1 MVFQSVLS
9 YVLNKYLG
17 EFVENLDENQL
28 NVGIWGGD
36 VELKDLVLKP
46 AALAELDLPVQSVYG
61 KIGKL
66 VLKIPWKSLYTSS
79 TIITV
84 EDIYLLVQ
92 PNQQVKFDPVK
103 EERRLYDFKLK
114 EIHRIEEAKR
124 LEEEKLAGKAPA
136 KSGWTQEFAEKLVAS
151 IIKNIQL
158 NIKHIHIRYE
168 DKVTNSKFPF
178 AFGVTLDQL
187 IVESTD
193 SNWKKT
199 ISDDIVKIY
208 KILYLESLSVY
219 LNCKT
224 SLYGDLPVVQMLKK
238 LELGIATKSHMPEG
252 FTYILGPINSSARLI
267 MNQKPELDD
276 PSYSIPKFHFNLQME
291 TLYVGINKC
300 QYRDIISL
308 VDSMGR
314 MTKGLPYRKY
324 RPNITEY
331 KGHYHEWWKFA
342 ITAVLEGDVR
352 RKRRDWN
359 WDHILNY
366 RQMCKEYHTLF
377 TAKQQKKQLK
387 PDETDRL
394 ITCEK
399 TLDLTNL
406 IIIRQQVKAEAVK
419 EAQTQGKQSWW
430 DWAWGSKSKG
440 SIDSSKIDI
449 IDQFKKEMTPEEKE
463 NLYKAIGY
471 QENAAPTEYPE
482 EYVDLSCAFLLKS
495 LIVELSDITREE
507 SFIRVLKIDL
517 NTVRCKLETRPA
529 ASAVKVQVKVDDLT
543 GEGYHQEDFI
553 PYLIIS
559 ETKNRQGLLEVL
571 FEKNPLDKTCD
582 QRIHVTALPLKIVY
596 DATTINRAVKIFE
609 IPPDSNL
616 EQITDV
622 AAHKLTDIKEMS
634 SLGLQYAVEKRPL
647 IDLNIDLQAP
657 LLILPYGGKYTGS
670 ENVLLA
676 NLGRVK
682 IFSFG
687 QRISS
692 EKVKLLS
699 DEGKS
704 KTEILEYMQK
714 NCYDNFKL
722 ELTNV
727 QILAAQSDENW
738 KEALVTGISKMHLL
752 KPVSVSVTFSSCI
765 ITDDPSLPLNKING
779 VIPSIDVVVSD
790 ARLLLLVDL
799 VTSIQFPGGDIPET
813 QPLKKAASST
823 LLLKYKEMQATG
835 KQTKQLIDNL
845 EHHESNVQFIT
856 LQAEFEMSKVS
867 LLVIH
872 QVTTVSEKQLA
883 TFRVDSIKCNLQQ
896 QTYVTNI
903 SMMLGGVELVMDRGF
918 EKIKI
923 IETPIGKN
931 EKNHSL
937 FKVHFIQVDPKYCDF
952 HSTYKSCES
961 SLLLDFD
968 VLNIILHQEGLLSL
982 MNFATDIQNQ
992 IAASTTEKQNSL
1004 QDRIAT
1010 TQDDFGFVSKLASIG
1025 EEFVEIPAKEIKK
1038 RSKKKKKMVETI
1050 KIKINSALKEVSV
1063 KFCSDTTDISSVAI
1077 SGANATVIVKD
1088 NYTQV
1093 NATLQDITVLDL
1105 NHKSVHKLIMS
1116 RLDGETI
1123 TAQVVLNNNED
1134 TESDLPDIDVKVQL
1148 GRSRIVF
1155 MNWFVSNMLN
1165 FLNQFQSAQE
1175 AVVEAS
1181 HRAAEA
1187 AKENMKE
1194 VYDKATKIALN
1205 IVVKAPII
1213 MVPINSHSYDSLL
1226 LDMGIITLENKF
1238 LTLDVKNEEDNPAV
1252 IDDLKIGFKELK
1264 VSRVLLDQHYSLLQE
1279 HIMLN
1284 PFNFNLTVKRNLSTS
1299 WYTSIP
1305 DIDLSGN
1312 IASIHIMMGNIDYQ
1326 RIMAI
1331 LSGNLSEGKVEVTNK
1346 EFEEEVKEEVLN
1358 TVTPQTEHVEIEHA
1372 DVATE
1377 ALTKIKPHVFLKF
1390 TFTMEKF
1397 IISLYHNADK
1407 VETEGLFCVDKNHQ
1421 FAKFSLEGLSLKGRI
1436 LTDGSLVTSILLM
1449 NCLMDDKR
1457 PGREDK
1463 LNRMIDRS
1471 SKNESYEFVDAS
1483 SAPKSMIDVT
1493 FQQKDNAMFADV
1505 RVFSF
1510 NIILSM
1516 EFLMKLADFF
1526 KLPEHENEIGT
1537 SHENTV
1543 SHMSKQN
1550 SGLSTKSHGYAMKT
1564 KSKAKSTTNDVQMT
1578 VNVKLEKP
1586 DIVLVEH
1593 MDSIDTRALIL
1604 NAEILLKYRAAGTH
1618 QVVNGII
1625 KELELYRCVYNPAQR
1640 SQTRSNVL
1648 HPLDISLAGS
1658 TPPEKGLH
1666 LELLITNVYL
1676 SVSPATIEL
1685 LNKALATMTAD
1696 ASKINKEEEHIYNY
1710 ENLWKDQE
1718 FTEDRFWFLNTE
1730 FGTDVLVLDNL
1741 MEMDKPVLQELCII
1755 SIPSITVTIEAG
1767 VGTKTL
1773 PLLMLETGF
1782 TGSVRNWSSQLNME
1796 AVLTMQ
1802 MGYYNSKLA
1811 LWEPLI
1817 EPEVV
1822 NNKHIPWEL
1831 KLGVTMNN
1839 ESTNGDSSSTL
1850 SPTESEIEKTEIE
1863 IPQALMEIDLESEKN
1878 LEITVTKTLLEN
1890 LQYLG
1895 KAFASALDTEK
1906 IKFQTYVPPFKVLN
1920 ELGEDITLLLEE
1932 SSFVGVA
1939 SGVGDVNKLEAVPLE
1954 LKEDY
1959 KMNEKLHLGK
1969 ELLASNNKKSLILKV
1984 QISDLDSTFT
1994 LPVNRADKRY
2004 FPLNYRSSIHDNW
2017 GLISDI
2023 RVDEA
2028 VTIITLRSIVQVHN
2042 HFNEY
2047 IDVYYMTS
2055 KGNQLE
2061 LVNTVKPNEK
2071 LNVPLK
2077 AVYTPTTEL
2086 FFAVSNY
2093 SVTVSPFTWKDLQ
2106 TNLKVTRI
2114 LQSFPKIQE
2123 RENIPFV
2130 IKVVGEM
2137 EQVYYENTNRHT
2149 MASTCFNIHL
2159 RPAVIF
2165 KNGLPYNVICCVD
2178 ESPDE
2183 FVVEPGD
2190 TLQLPTVDPGKNSLV
2205 FRIPD
2210 YLEKEWSC
2218 RKPLAGDPDEFSV
2231 WTFESFDSSTKMSLE
2246 LGMYI
2251 VKRNESLEL
2260 TLYCPFWMLNKT
2272 GLMLGYRYLFHIS
2285 NCCVQSGDEN
2295 LNILYHPS
2303 DFKGPI
2309 LFSFNAKNFFG
2320 KKKASVRVE
2329 NGDWSNK
2336 FSVDVAGSSGF
2347 VNCKWNEQIYQIGVQ
2362 NRLTHNGLTKQIT
2375 FTPYYI
2381 IINEATYEIECQE
2394 HNRPA
2399 DHWVVVE
2406 PKSCAALWPK
2416 SEAQDK
2422 LMRLR
2427 VKGTTESSAPF
2438 LYTESH
2444 NTLLRLN
2451 NKYGGVNVDIQL
2463 TEGAVYINLAAY
2475 QDGCAPA
2482 LLVNHS
2488 TYPISYWEKEAVQKR
2503 TLAPFAYC
2511 LYTWENPSGPRAIA
2525 WDRGNNKEIINDL
2538 RKDMYGQFSPKDE
2551 IFISWASFLDGMQRV
2566 LLFTED
2572 NQLAEGAQASNIL
2585 EVIQQDITVSIHGIG
2600 LSLVNNATRQEL
2612 MYLGIAS
2619 SGVIWESSK
2628 MNNNRFKFLD
2638 PKQSMQLENAYQQC
2652 LQESEVNP
2660 KVSWHVHID
2669 GKTEVDFKNNMM
2681 YKPHKKRIRRTFITG
2696 LWFNMK
2702 TSPSQMQIHAKI
2714 NRLQID
2720 NQLYDCIFPVILAPV
2735 PPPKSVT
2742 VNDGI
2747 KPFIEVSIVQLL
2759 MKNSQIRQFKY
2770 FKVLVQEFHIK
2781 LDMGFVNSILE
2792 MMQEDEASAETEKQQ
2807 FLIDKQQVEETLY
2820 ALASNQAI
2828 QEQKSFYDLLHFSP
2842 LKIHIS
2848 FSLAAGTSSSSQN
2861 ISTPPIVNALLQ
2873 GIGVTLTDLNDVVF
2887 KLAFF
2892 ERNFTFLTQKQLI
2905 NEAASHY
2912 AGQAIKQFYVLVLGL
2927 DVLGNPYGLV
2937 LGITKGVEDLFYEPF
2952 QGAIQ
2957 GPGEFVEGL
2966 ALGVKSLFGHTV
2978 GGAAGAVSKITGAMG
2993 KGIAA
2998 LTLDDDFQRKRREKM
3013 NRKPQNV
3020 QEGLARSGKGLVMGV
3035 YSGVTGV
3042 FTKPVEGARE
3052 EGVEGFFK
3060 GLGKGA
3066 VGLVTR
3072 PVAGVVD
3079 FASDSL
3085 DVVKRAAEGNEDTLR
3100 LRAPRFLH
3108 SDGLVRPY
3116 NQHEANGNRY
3126 LNHVSKG
3133 KYAKT
3138 DTYVAH
3144 YIIIQNKEV
3153 LLLTDRRV
3161 AYITHNDIFGG
3172 WQIDWSYTWEEVTM
3186 PAKVTPKGIL
3196 IATSEKKKKLFGSN
3210 SNSKIILVSSS
3221 QTREEICEKIE
3232 SLRSV

>member
-46 AALAELDLPVQSVYG
+46 AALAELDLPIQSVYG

-84 EDIYLLVQ
+84 EDIYLVVQ
-92 PNQQVKFDPVK
+92 PNQQVKFDPAK
-103 EERRLYDFKLK
+103 EEQRLYDFKLK
-114 EIHRIEEAKR
+114 EIDRIEEAKR

-136 KSGWTQEFAEKLVAS
+136 KAGWTQEFAEKLVAS

-178 AFGVTLDQL
+178 AFGITLDQL

-199 ISDDIVKIY
+199 ISDDIIKIY
-208 KILYLESLSVY
+208 KILYLENLSVY

-238 LELGIATKSHMPEG
+238 LELGIANKSHIPEG
-252 FTYILGPINSSARLI
+252 FTYILGPISSSARLV

-276 PSYSIPKFHFNLQME
+276 PSYSIPKFHFNLHME

-300 QYRDIISL
+300 QYRDIIAL

-342 ITAVLEGDVR
+342 ITAVLEGDVK
-352 RKRRDWN
+352 RKRREWN
-359 WDHILNY
+359 WDHILSY
-366 RQMCKEYHTLF
+366 RQMCREYRNLF
-377 TAKQQKKQLK
+377 IAKQKKKQLK
-387 PDETDRL
+387 PEETDRL
-394 ITCEK
+394 ATCEK

-406 IIIRQQVKAEAVK
+406 IIIRQQVQAEAAK
-419 EAQTQGKQSWW
+419 EAEAQGKQSWW
-430 DWAWGSKSKG
+430 EWAWSSKSKTSADG
-440 SIDSSKIDI
+440 AKTDI

-471 QENAAPTEYPE
+471 QENAAPTQYPE
-482 EYVDLSCAFLLKS
+482 EYIDLSCAFLLKS
-495 LIVELSDITREE
+495 LTVELSDVDQQE
-507 SFIRVLKIDL
+507 SSVRVLKIDL

-529 ASAVKVQVKVDDLT
+529 ASAVKVQVKVDDFT

-559 ETKNRQGLLEVL
+559 ETENRQGLLEVL
-571 FEKNPLDKTCD
+571 FETNPLDKTCD
-582 QRIHVTALPLKIVY
+582 QRIHVKALPLKIVY
-596 DATTINRAVKIFE
+596 DATTINKLVNIFE
-609 IPPDSNL
+609 IPADSNL
-616 EQITDV
+616 EQLTDV
-622 AAHKLTDIKEMS
+622 AANKLTDIKEMS

-657 LLILPYGGKYTGS
+657 FLIIPYGGKYTGN

-687 QRISS
+687 KRISGI
-692 EKVKLLS
+692 EVKLLNE
-699 DEGKS
+699 EGKS
-704 KTEILEYMQK
+704 KSEILELMQRHS
-714 NCYDNFKL
+714 YDNFKL

-752 KPVSVSVTFSSCI
+752 KPVSLSISFSSCI
-765 ITDDPSLPLNKING
+765 ITDDPCLPLNKIKG

-790 ARLLLLVDL
+790 ARLLLLVAL
-799 VTSIQFPGGDIPET
+799 VTSIEFPGGDIPEA

-867 LLVIH
+867 LLIIR
-872 QVTTVSEKQLA
+872 QETNESEKKLA
-883 TFRVDSIKCNLQQ
+883 NFRVDSIKCNLQQ

-903 SMMLGGVELVMDRGF
+903 SMMLGGVQLEMDRHQK
-918 EKIKI
+918 KIKI
-923 IETPIGKN
+923 IETPIGEN
-931 EKNHSL
+931 QQDHSL
-937 FKVHFIQVDPKYCDF
+937 FKVNFIQVDPKYSDF

-961 SLLLDFD
+961 TLLLDFD

-982 MNFATDIQNQ
+982 MKFANNVQNQ
-992 IAASTTEKQNSL
+992 IAESTSEKENKL
-1004 QDRIAT
+1004 QDRIAST
-1010 TQDDFGFVSKLASIG
+1010 RDDIGFISQLASIA
-1025 EEFVEIPAKEIKK
+1025 EEFETPAKEIKK
-1038 RSKKKKKMVETI
+1038 RTKKKQKMVETI
-1050 KIKINSALKEVSV
+1050 KIKINSTLKEVSL
-1063 KFCSDTTDISSVAI
+1063 KFCTDTTDISKMAI

-1093 NATLQDITVLDL
+1093 NATLQDLTVLDL
-1105 NHKSVHKLIMS
+1105 NQKSVHKLIMS
-1116 RLDGETI
+1116 RLEGETV

-1134 TESDLPDIDVKVQL
+1134 TESDLPDIDVNVHL

-1155 MNWFVSNMLN
+1155 MNWFISNMLN
-1165 FLNQFQSAQE
+1165 FLNQFQFAQE

-1181 HRAAEA
+1181 QRAAEV

-1205 IVVKAPII
+1205 IIVKAPII

-1238 LTLDVKNEEDNPAV
+1238 LTLEVKNEDGHPAV
-1252 IDDLKIGFKELK
+1252 IDDLKIGFKDLK
-1264 VSRVLLDQHYSLLQE
+1264 VSRVLLDQHYTLQQE
-1279 HIMLN
+1279 HIMLD
-1284 PFNFNLTVKRNLSTS
+1284 PFNLNLTVKRNLSTS

-1331 LSGNLSEGKVEVTNK
+1331 LSGNLSEGNVELTNI
-1346 EFEEEVKEEVLN
+1346 ESEDEVKEEVLS
-1358 TVTPQTEHVEIEHA
+1358 TVTPHTDVVEIEHT
-1372 DVATE
+1372 DVAKQVSKK
-1377 ALTKIKPHVFLKF
+1377 AKPHVFLKF

-1397 IISLYHNADK
+1397 VISLYHNADK
-1407 VETEGLFCVDKNHQ
+1407 VETKGLFCVDKNHQ
-1421 FAKFSLEGLSLKGRI
+1421 FAEYSLEGLSLKGRL

-1449 NCLMDDKR
+1449 NCLMDDTR
-1457 PGREDK
+1457 PGRQDK

-1471 SKNESYEFVDAS
+1471 TNKNETYEFIDPS
-1483 SAPKSMIDVT
+1483 SSPKSMIDVT

-1526 KLPEHENEIGT
+1526 KLPENENEIGFP
-1537 SHENTV
+1537 SHEIAV
-1543 SHMSKQN
+1543 SQMPKQ
-1550 SGLSTKSHGYAMKT
+1550 SSRFSTKSSAHVTKT
-1564 KSKAKSTTNDVQMT
+1564 KPKPKPTTNETQMT
-1578 VNVKLEKP
+1578 INIKLEKP

-1593 MDSIDTRALIL
+1593 MDNIDTKALIL
-1604 NAEILLKYRAAGTH
+1604 NAEILLKYRASGTH
-1618 QVVNGII
+1618 QVVNGVI
-1625 KELELYRCVYNPAQR
+1625 KELELYRCIYNPAQR
-1640 SQTRSNVL
+1640 HQTRSKVL

-1658 TPPEKGLH
+1658 TPPGKGLH

-1685 LNKALATMTAD
+1685 LNKTLATMTAD
-1696 ASKINKEEEHIYNY
+1696 ASKTNEEEEHIYNY
-1710 ENLWKDQE
+1710 EGLWKDQE

-1730 FGTDVLVLDNL
+1730 IGTDVLVVDNL
-1741 MEMDKPVLQELCII
+1741 MDMDKPVLQELCIL
-1755 SIPSITVTIEAG
+1755 SIPSVTVTIEAG
-1767 VGTKTL
+1767 VGNKTL

-1782 TGSVRNWSSQLNME
+1782 TGSVRNWSSQLSME
-1796 AVLTMQ
+1796 AVFTMQ

-1831 KLGVTMNN
+1831 KLGVTMNK
-1839 ESTNGDSSSTL
+1839 ESTNGDSISVL
-1850 SPTESEIEKTEIE
+1850 SPTDSESEKSEIEL
-1863 IPQALMEIDLESEKN
+1863 PPALMEIDLESEKN

-1890 LQYLG
+1890 LEYLG

-1906 IKFQTYVPPFKVLN
+1906 IKFQTYAAPFKVLN
-1920 ELGEDITLLLEE
+1920 ELGEDITLMLEE
-1932 SSFVGVA
+1932 SSFV
-1939 SGVGDVNKLEAVPLE
+1939 SIETGVGDVNKLESVPLE
-1954 LKEDY
+1954 LKEEY
-1959 KMNEKLHLGK
+1959 KFNEQLRLGK
-1969 ELLASNNKKSLILKV
+1969 ELIASNNKKSHILKV
-1984 QISDLDSTFT
+1984 QISALDSTFT

-2042 HFNEY
+2042 HFNEP

-2061 LVNTVKPNEK
+2061 LVNKVKPNDK

-2086 FFAVSNY
+2086 FFALSNY

-2106 TNLKVTRI
+2106 TDLKVTKI
-2114 LQSFPKIQE
+2114 LQSFPKVQE

-2149 MASTCFNIHL
+2149 MASTCYNIHL

-2165 KNGLPYNVICCVD
+2165 KNALPYNVVCCVD

-2183 FVVEPGD
+2183 FLVEPGD
-2190 TLQLPTVDPGKNSLV
+2190 TLQLPTVDPGMNSLV

-2218 RKPLAGDPDEFSV
+2218 RKPLAGEPDEFSV
-2231 WTFESFDSSTKMSLE
+2231 WSFESFDSSTKMTLE

-2251 VKRNESLEL
+2251 VKKNESLEL

-2272 GLMLGYRYLFHIS
+2272 GLMLGYR
-2285 NCCVQSGDEN
+2285 SGEEN

-2309 LFSFNAKNFFG
+2309 LFSFNAKHFFG
-2320 KKKASVRVE
+2320 KKKASVRVD
-2329 NGDWSNK
+2329 NGEWSSK

-2381 IINEATYEIECQE
+2381 IINEATYAIECQE

-2399 DHWVVVE
+2399 DHWVTVE

-2427 VKGTTESSAPF
+2427 VKGSTEPSAPF

-2463 TEGAVYINLAAY
+2463 TEGAIYINLAAY

-2503 TLAPFAYC
+2503 TLPPFTYC

-2538 RKDMYGQFSPKDE
+2538 RKDMFGQFSPKDE
-2551 IFISWASFLDGMQRV
+2551 VFISWTSFLDGMQRV

-2572 NQLAEGAQASNIL
+2572 IQLAEGAQASNIL

-2600 LSLVNNATRQEL
+2600 LSLINNAARQEL

-2628 MNNNRFKFLD
+2628 LNHNRFKFLD
-2638 PKQSMQLENAYQQC
+2638 PKLSIQLEHAYQQC

-2660 KVSWHVHID
+2660 EVNWHVHVD
-2669 GKTEVDFKNNMM
+2669 GKTEVDFKNNLM
-2681 YKPHKKRIRRTFITG
+2681 YKPHKKRIRRTFMTG

-2702 TSPSQMQIHAKI
+2702 ASPSQMQIHAKI

-2742 VNDGI
+2742 ANDGI

-2792 MMQEDEASAETEKQQ
+2792 MMQADEASAELEKQQ

-2842 LKIHIS
+2842 FKIHIS

-2873 GIGVTLTDLNDVVF
+2873 GIGVTLTDLNDIVF

-2905 NEAASHY
+2905 NEAVSHY
-2912 AGQAIKQFYVLVLGL
+2912 VGQAIKQFYVLVLGL

-2978 GGAAGAVSKITGAMG
+2978 GGAAGAMSKITGAMG

-2998 LTLDDDFQRKRREKM
+2998 LTFDDDFQRKRREKM

-3042 FTKPVEGARE
+3042 FTKPVEGAKE
-3052 EGVEGFFK
+3052 DGFEGFFK

-3116 NQHEANGNRY
+3116 NQHEAHGNRY
-3126 LNHVSKG
+3126 LNHISKG

-3144 YIIIQNKEV
+3144 YIIIPEKEV
-3153 LLLTDRRV
+3153 LILTDRRV

-3172 WQIDWSYTWEEVTM
+3172 WQIDWSYTWEEVTT
-3186 PAKVTPKGIL
+3186 PAKVTPKGVL
-3196 IATSEKKKKLFGSN
+3196 ISTLEKKKKLFSSN
-3210 SNSKIILVSSS
+3210 SNSKMILIPSPH
-3221 QTREEICEKIE
+3221 TREEICEKIE
-3232 SLRSV
+3232 SLRSA